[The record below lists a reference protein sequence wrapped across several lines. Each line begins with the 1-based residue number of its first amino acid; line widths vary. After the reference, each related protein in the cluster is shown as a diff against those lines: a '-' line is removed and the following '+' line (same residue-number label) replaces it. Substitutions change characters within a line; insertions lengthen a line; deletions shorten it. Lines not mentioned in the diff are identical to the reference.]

1 MLLHRVLHHLNP
13 GQVVHAHRQV
23 DPLEVVQTV
32 RALEGHA
39 RVDHDRQV
47 DARVDHDRQVGVLV
61 VRVQTAVRLAI
72 ATLFPTVKGA
82 HVVLVQPMALQ
93 AIDQHDVMT
102 TDRRVRVAM
111 MTDRRVRVAMTTD
124 EVRVAMTIDRVN
136 DVMTT
141 DQRARVVM
149 IVEMTDHVRVAKTT
163 DRRVRVAMM
172 TDEVHVAMTTD
183 Q

>member
-1 MLLHRVLHHLNP
+1 
-13 GQVVHAHRQV
+13 
-23 DPLEVVQTV
+23 
-32 RALEGHA
+32 
-39 RVDHDRQV
+39 
-47 DARVDHDRQVGVLV
+47 VGVLV

-124 EVRVAMTIDRVN
+124 
-136 DVMTT
+136 
-141 DQRARVVM
+141 QRARVVM